1 MQNFPFFMQNILES
15 LYQPVK
21 KEMDS
26 YIRVFESYLTTDNP
40 LLDQILTTMSKNQGK
55 GMRPLLTILSSKLFG
70 AVPEIAYHLAA
81 AVELF
86 HNATLIHDDII
97 DESDLRR
104 GKPSIYSLFGSKV
117 SVLAGDYVL
126 TKALIST
133 ISTDRLDLMKEIF
146 KTSSYLVDGELLQL
160 YNIGIDDISV
170 QNYFDIIKKKTAV
183 LFATCAK
190 TGAMTNTDNKQDIAN
205 MEMFGNIVGKC
216 FQIKDDVFDYIG
228 GDEIGKPRGND
239 MLEGKLTL
247 PVIHVLLENND
258 HDMITLANKVKEG
271 RASDE
276 EIATLIQYTVDS
288 GGIDYAFH
296 VMDQYALQARDIL
309 AQYPDTEVKESL
321 NAYIDYVVFRNK

>member
-1 MQNFPFFMQNILES
+1 MQNILES
-15 LYQPVK
+15 LYSPVK

-26 YIRVFESYLTTDNP
+26 YDKVFESYLTTDNP
-40 LLDQILTTMSKNQGK
+40 LLDQILTTMSKNKGK

-70 AVPEIAYHLAA
+70 EVPEIAFHLAA

-97 DESDLRR
+97 DESDTRR
-104 GKPSIYSLFGSKV
+104 GQPSIYSLFGSKV

-146 KTSSYLVDGELLQL
+146 KTSSHLVDGELFQL
-160 YNIGIDDISV
+160 YNIGIEDISV

-190 TGAMTNTDNKQDIAN
+190 TGAMTTTENKQDIKN
-205 MEMFGNIVGKC
+205 MEQFGTIVGKC
-216 FQIKDDVFDYIG
+216 FQIKDDVFDYIA

-239 MLEGKLTL
+239 MAEGKLTL
-247 PVIHVLLENND
+247 PVIHVLLEKND
-258 HDMITLANKVKEG
+258 KEMIALAKKVKEG
-271 RASDE
+271 RASHE
-276 EIATLIQYTVDS
+276 EIEQLIQYTVEE
-288 GGIDYAFH
+288 GGIDYAYE
-296 VMDQYALQARDIL
+296 VMDQYADQARTIL
-309 AQYPDTEVKESL
+309 AQYPDSETKNAL
-321 NAYIDYVVFRNK
+321 NSYIDFVVYRNK